1 MKHTNV
7 AIYPSHLI
15 FLDESLDENQVEEFM
30 IRIKMDNLKGTEKFT
45 NKIEFRSVNLNLII
59 NKIFIQL

>member
-15 FLDESLDENQVEEFM
+15 FLDESLDENQVEDFM

-45 NKIEFRSVNLNLII
+45 NRIEFRSVKFNSIT
-59 NKIFIQL
+59 NKILI